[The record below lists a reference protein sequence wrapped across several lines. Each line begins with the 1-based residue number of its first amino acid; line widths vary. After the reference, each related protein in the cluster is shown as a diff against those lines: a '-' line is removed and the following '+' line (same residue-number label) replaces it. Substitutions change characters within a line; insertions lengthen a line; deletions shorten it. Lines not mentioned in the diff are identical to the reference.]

1 MKQLL
6 TVLGMA
12 LGAVAIAAILIFLFA
27 FPAMWLWN
35 MTVPQIF
42 NGPVLTFW
50 QTFDLMLLVR
60 FILPTPAKQIKTKS
74 QD

>member
-6 TVLGMA
+6 AVLGVA

-35 MTVPQIF
+35 MLVPQVF
-42 NGPVLTFW
+42 NGPVLSFW
-50 QTFDLMLLVR
+50 QTFGLMLLVR
-60 FILPTPAKQIKTKS
+60 FILPTPAKQFKTKS